1 MLSLLFKSYTTS
13 LRYRSI
19 KMSTLGINK
28 GLVVWCWRRGR
39 GLRSA
44 VCCGQ
49 AHLHDASCTWL
60 IVVGRFLPYYTD
72 CPRGSLPNFS
82 TRERLGMSMCLDK
95 SLLVCHKMLRVHP
108 ICDLWV
114 FGEYSNEGFVDIYIF
129 FWAKKVRTYIKG
141 LEKAVRGIVNGQQ
154 T

>member
-1 MLSLLFKSYTTS
+1 MVLA
-13 LRYRSI
+13 
-19 KMSTLGINK
+19 K
-28 GLVVWCWRRGR
+28 GE

-82 TRERLGMSMCLDK
+82 TRERLGLSMRLDK
-95 SLLVCHKMLRVHP
+95 SLLVCHKMFHVHP

-129 FWAKKVRTYIKG
+129 FWAKKVRTKIKG
-141 LEKAVRGIVNGQQ
+141 LKKAVRGEWATKLVRVYWSETGAVWLLSRREECFNRWK
-154 T
+154 TTNF